1 MKKSLTI
8 LYVLSSIFLAAGPV
22 MAQNTGGID
31 VGFPPFA
38 VGYTNQSWQFAT
50 FEASPALFN
59 ISLNHLKSADRTS
72 AVVGN
77 ILNGNVPSTRTD
89 VTGKSLAVLNH
100 IEGFRIYPN
109 TASSPFPSIWVKGGA
124 SNPESSVHFTGTDS
138 DKFFQQ
144 GLTIQAPYYATAE
157 YPWTVYVF
165 ADKDILTQ
173 TDGTV
178 SGKVLDPRVATMRWF
193 AWADDSETEISA
205 GTFYGSRGIAKSAFG
220 YRSPGQASPNMF
232 NIMPVISNS
241 ASISEKKA
249 FLTGTSGASLPELYP
264 SYSQEVG
271 GMSQASFP
279 ADGQIYYN
287 TDRNTQSIANANNM
301 VINGRSQIGLVYAA
315 PSGPMSRM
323 TRRLH
328 IQFIVLWPDAP
339 IGVSAGQKSCDINI
353 YQRTTP

>member
-1 MKKSLTI
+1 MKKPLAI
-8 LYVLSSIFLAAGPV
+8 LSILALIFLAAGPV

-59 ISLNHLKSADRTS
+59 ISLNDLKSADRTS

-77 ILNGNVPSTRTD
+77 ILNGTVPSTRTD

-100 IEGFRIYPN
+100 IEGFKIYPN

-124 SNPESSVHFTGTDS
+124 SNPGSSVHFTGTDS

-157 YPWTVYVF
+157 YQWTVYVF

-193 AWADDSETEISA
+193 AWAA
-205 GTFYGSRGIAKSAFG
+205 GGLSPDPNGIPKSAFG
-220 YRSPGQASPNMF
+220 FRSPGQASPNMF
-232 NIMPVISNS
+232 NIMPIISNS
-241 ASISEKKA
+241 ASISQKKA
-249 FLTGTSGASLPELYP
+249 FLTGTSGASLPELYSAYP
-264 SYSQEVG
+264 QEVG
-271 GMSQASFP
+271 GMAQAAFP

-287 TDRNTQSIANANNM
+287 TDRNTQALDNANNM
-301 VINGRSQIGLVYAA
+301 VINGRSQIGLVYAS
-315 PSGPMSRM
+315 PSGPRSR
-323 TRRLH
+323 RNELLH

-353 YQRTTP
+353 YQRTTQ